1 MSHVFADA
9 EVRRLL
15 DTVRREE
22 LTSFIEGSMSVLAS
36 AGPYLSNYH
45 IAALGYALQD
55 VFEGRTKRLLIT
67 LPPRHLKSIAA
78 SVCFPAWTLGKAP
91 RTRLVCISHT
101 AELAAQHH
109 NDCRR
114 LIQSPYYKQLFGVCR
129 IARSKNTE
137 VEFRTTFGGGRL
149 SLSVGGPITG
159 RGGEIVIIDDP
170 LKADDAASDTKR
182 KAVNTWFA
190 NTIGSRL
197 NDPRTGAIIV
207 VMQRLH
213 EDDLAGVLL
222 EQGGWTHL
230 NLPAIAEINE
240 RVQIG
245 PEAYHL
251 RREGE
256 LLHAE
261 RVSAETLAQLKRELG
276 EDAFSAQYQQRPAPR
291 EGAIVKRAWLT
302 RYAHAPERR
311 PGDQIIQCWDMGV
324 KAGPQNDYSVCVTV
338 LKRGKQHFI
347 LHVLRDRWEFAALL
361 KRVIDHRRQYGP
373 GPLLIED
380 AAAGAQVIQALK
392 ADPKLHRA
400 IALKPDSDKVS
411 RLAGQSYKFE
421 AGDVML
427 PENAPWLGEFEAE
440 LLAFPK
446 SRHDDQVDAI
456 AHYLRWADKR
466 EPLLLKGPGG
476 EYMEYSVG

>member
-1 MSHVFADA
+1 MSAPFSDA
-9 EVRRLL
+9 QVARLL
-15 DTVRREE
+15 DALRRAE
-22 LTSFIEGSMSVLAS
+22 LTSFIEGAMNVLAS

-45 IAALGYALQD
+45 IAALGFALQG

-78 SVCFPAWTLGKAP
+78 SVCFPAWTLGRAP

-101 AELAAQHH
+101 AELATQHH

-114 LIQSPYYKQLFGVCR
+114 LIQSPYYQRLFGACR

-213 EDDLAGVLL
+213 EDDLAGALL
-222 EQGGWTHL
+222 DQGGWTHL
-230 NLPAIAEINE
+230 NLPAIAETDE

-245 PEAYHL
+245 SQTYHL

-261 RVSAETLAQLKRELG
+261 RVSAETLTQLRRELG

-291 EGAIVKRAWLT
+291 EGAIIKRAWLG
-302 RYAHAPERR
+302 RYVHTPERR
-311 PGDQIIQCWDMGV
+311 PGDQIVQCWDMGV

-338 LKRGKQHFI
+338 LKRGRQHFI
-347 LHVLRDRWEFAALL
+347 LHVLRDRWEFATLL
-361 KRVIDHRRQYGP
+361 KRVVDHRRQYGP

-380 AAAGAQVIQALK
+380 AAAGAQVIQALR
-392 ADPKLHRA
+392 ADPKLPRA

-421 AGDVML
+421 AGDVL
-427 PENAPWLGEFEAE
+427 APESAPWLGEFETE

-456 AHYLRWADKR
+456 AHYLRWSDRHQSA
-466 EPLLLKGPGG
+466 PLVSGG
-476 EYMEYSVG
+476 EVFAYGSS